1 MAHDDP
7 RDAAAAPRGG
17 ASASTGAGPSG
28 ATGSGQPRRDRVST
42 TFPATPPEIAS
53 TVQASNFVATPQL
66 APTPPPTGRP
76 HFRHRGGRV
85 ATLALCIAACL
96 LVGGMVTYALFPWP
110 CTITVNGATVDAT
123 VRTTLDDLVENGTV
137 NPTPGDFLAIDGSL
151 LGEDAGF
158 PFEAQVNGAP
168 EKDLKRTVADGDDIQ
183 ITDGTNRVEDYVE
196 ERYVIYPPVRIE
208 GVGAVHRFASTGTR
222 GEGLR
227 RTGVTSGI
235 VVDEVIDEGTPETLE
250 RANVDTDEKVIAL
263 TFDDGPWKDQT
274 AQILDV
280 LEENGAKATF
290 FTVGERIAGL
300 EDVVRRAYEGGHQI
314 CTHSWDH
321 ASGSGQGVNLDFM
334 SDEEQRAEIEQGLA
348 AIAEATGAEASRVV
362 RVPGGNLSENTARI
376 LSEFAT
382 AEIGW
387 NVDTHDWK
395 KPGANVIM
403 ERMLKAEPG
412 DILLMHDGG
421 GDRSQTIEAL
431 RAALPML
438 REAGYRFVTID
449 ELMSYAS

>member
-7 RDAAAAPRGG
+7 TAIPEPHSGEGPAAAAPPGGHGPGG
-17 ASASTGAGPSG
+17 AE
-28 ATGSGQPRRDRVST
+28 PRRDRIST

-53 TVQASNFVATPQL
+53 TVQASNFVAMPQL

-76 HFRHRGGRV
+76 HFRQRGGRA
-85 ATLALCIAACL
+85 ATLAVCIAACL
-96 LVGGMVTYALFPWP
+96 FVGSILFYALFPWP
-110 CTITVNGATVDAT
+110 CSVTVNGTPVDVT
-123 VRTTLDDLVENGTV
+123 VRTTLDDLVEDGTV
-137 NPTPGDFLAIDGSL
+137 SPTPGDFLAIDGSL

-158 PFEAQVNGAP
+158 PFEATVNGEP
-168 EKDLKRTVADGDDIQ
+168 EKDLKRTVAEGDDIQ
-183 ITDGTNRVEDYVE
+183 ITDGANRMEDYVE
-196 ERYVIYPPVRIE
+196 ERYVIYPPVQKE
-208 GVGAVHRFASTGTR
+208 GVGAVHRFANTGSR

-235 VVDEVIDEGTPETLE
+235 VIDEVIDEGSPETLVQ
-250 RANVDTDEKVIAL
+250 ANVDTDEKVIAL

-274 AQILDV
+274 SQILDI
-280 LEENGAKATF
+280 LRDNGAKATF
-290 FTVGERIAGL
+290 FTVGERIGGL
-300 EDVVRRAYEGGHQI
+300 EDVVRRAHDEGHQV

-321 ASGSGQGVNLDFM
+321 AAGSGQGVNLDFM
-334 SDEEQRAEIEQGLA
+334 TDDEQRAEIARGLE
-348 AIAEATGAEASRVV
+348 AIATATGDEASRVV

-395 KPGANVIM
+395 KPGAEVIV
-403 ERMLKAEPG
+403 ERMLQAGPG

-431 RAALPML
+431 REALPKL
-438 REAGYRFVTID
+438 REQGYRFVTID
-449 ELMSYAS
+449 ELMDYAG